1 MTMRPSITL
10 ASGSFIRAQIL
21 RGAGIDF
28 DVVKP
33 GVDEN
38 EIKIAAA
45 ADGVDPEETAMR
57 LASAKCE
64 AVATER
70 PGIVIGSDQILEFQG
85 RLFDKPKT
93 MEEARNRICEF
104 QSASHTLI
112 NAIAVA
118 RDGQIVWRHIDR
130 PRLFV
135 RPLSN
140 DEIDA
145 YLDAAGPDILSSVGA
160 YQVEK
165 LGARLFEKIEGDY
178 YAVLGLSL
186 FPLLNFLRQESAIAF

>member
-1 MTMRPSITL
+1 MTSRPPITL

-21 RGAGIDF
+21 RGAGLDF
-28 DVVKP
+28 EIAKP
-33 GVDEN
+33 GVDED

-45 ADGVDPEETAMR
+45 AESVDPEETAMR

-64 AVATER
+64 AIAVNRT
-70 PGIVIGSDQILEFQG
+70 GIVIGSDQILEFEG
-85 RLFDKPKT
+85 RLYDKPKT
-93 MEEARNRICEF
+93 MDEARARLCEL
-104 QSASHTLI
+104 QGASHTLI

-118 RDGQIVWRHIDR
+118 RDGKIVWRHVDR

-135 RPLSN
+135 RPLSSE
-140 DEIDA
+140 EIEA
-145 YLDAAGPDILSSVGA
+145 YLEEAGSDILSSVGA

-165 LGARLFEKIEGDY
+165 LGARLFEKVEGDY

-186 FPLLNFLRQESAIAF
+186 YPLLGFLRQEGAIAF